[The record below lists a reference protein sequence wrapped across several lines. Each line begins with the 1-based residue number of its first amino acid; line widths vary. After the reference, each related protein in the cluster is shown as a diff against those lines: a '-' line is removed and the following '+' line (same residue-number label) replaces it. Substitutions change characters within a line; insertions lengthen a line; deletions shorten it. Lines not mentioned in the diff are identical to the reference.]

1 MHLSTTPT
9 TLAFKYP
16 CKLKCRIRPTPL
28 IYDCPPTPDGRF
40 VTCLC
45 RLLAVLPAV
54 FAAFACDAK
63 VLDWLYDVDVY
74 VESQAA
80 TERQRRAG
88 GALAEVLMRVSGL
101 SALPANEEIDAALK
115 TPERFYARYEY
126 ELRTLPVS
134 ASAEPNLPGEP
145 APPFADEPPP
155 AQPTQRQQ
163 RQMVLSFHFEP
174 AAVQALLRRA
184 NLPIWAANRP
194 SVLAWIATEQD
205 GQRGLAAAVD
215 EDIATTLAER
225 GRQRGL
231 IASLPLMDIQDMNI
245 QPADV
250 QGRFWERINAA
261 SVRYPGDLLLLGSV
275 RRVQDERGQGWQSEW
290 DLRVRQ
296 APPTASLDDTLG
308 DRPARRPAAAIS
320 GHFQHR
326 AGTAAEAV
334 GLALDSVADRL
345 ADRFAVR
352 GETAAIEVT
361 VRGAQTVRGYAS
373 LMRYLQSLEFID
385 WVYVDRVAADS
396 TSLRLQSRSS
406 RAQLLDLLA
415 LGGLLTVA
423 NTGAASDMAAAD
435 LTWQGDK

>member
-16 CKLKCRIRPTPL
+16 CKLKCHIRPTPL

-40 VTCLC
+40 VTTL
-45 RLLAVLPAV
+45 RRFLAVLPAV

-101 SALPANEEIDAALK
+101 SALPANVEIDAALK

-134 ASAEPNLPGEP
+134 ASAQPNLIGEP
-145 APPFADEPPP
+145 APPVPA
-155 AQPTQRQQ
+155 AQPAR

-194 SVLAWIATEQD
+194 SVLAWIATEHD
-205 GQRGLAAAVD
+205 GQRRLAAAVD
-215 EDIATTLAER
+215 DDIATALAER

-231 IASLPLMDIQDMNI
+231 IASLPLMDIQDMHI

-250 QGRFWERINAA
+250 QGRFWERINTA

-406 RAQLLDLLA
+406 RAQLLDLLS

-423 NTGAASDMAAAD
+423 ETGIATDVAAAD

>member
-1 MHLSTTPT
+1 MT
-9 TLAFKYP
+9 TL
-16 CKLKCRIRPTPL
+16 RRS
-28 IYDCPPTPDGRF
+28 
-40 VTCLC
+40 
-45 RLLAVLPAV
+45 LAVLPAV
-54 FAAFACDAK
+54 FAAFACNAK
-63 VLDWLYDVDVY
+63 VLDWLYDVDVH

-101 SALPANEEIDAALK
+101 SALPANDEIDAALK
-115 TPERFYARYEY
+115 MPERFYARYEY

-134 ASAEPNLPGEP
+134 ASAEPNLIDEQAPVP
-145 APPFADEPPP
+145 A
-155 AQPTQRQQ
+155 AQPAR

-205 GQRGLAAAVD
+205 GQRRLAAAVD
-215 EDIATTLAER
+215 DDIATALVER

-231 IASLPLMDIQDMNI
+231 IASLPLMDIQDMHI

-296 APPTASLDDTLG
+296 APPMASLDDTLG
-308 DRPARRPAAAIS
+308 DRPARRPATAIS
-320 GHFQHR
+320 GRFQHR

-423 NTGAASDMAAAD
+423 ETGIATDVAAAD